1 MLGHDEKTYPR
12 CCMVLEDVPTKSI
25 KTRENMGKYWEN
37 LWNMSIEIVHGK
49 ALNMAIEFALPIEN

>member
-1 MLGHDEKTYPR
+1 MLGNDGKTYPR

-25 KTRENMGKYWEN
+25 KTRETIGKSWEKR
-37 LWNMSIEIVHGK
+37 WNMTIEIVHGK